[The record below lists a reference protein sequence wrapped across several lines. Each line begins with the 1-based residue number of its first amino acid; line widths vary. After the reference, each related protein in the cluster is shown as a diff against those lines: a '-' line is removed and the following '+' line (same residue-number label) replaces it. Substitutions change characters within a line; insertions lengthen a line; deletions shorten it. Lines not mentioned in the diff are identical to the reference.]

1 MLWKLLVQ
9 YLKPHWKLLVGVVV
23 FQVLQ
28 VVATLFLP
36 TLNADII
43 DNGVIPGD
51 TTYILQT
58 GALMLVITLGQIVA
72 AVIAVYF
79 GAKAAMALG
88 RDLRAAVFSRVGAF
102 SEREVA
108 SFGAPSL
115 ITRSTNDVQQ
125 VQMLVLTS
133 ATMMVAAPLLS
144 VGGVIMAMQQ
154 DVQLSWIIAVS
165 VPVLLI
171 GIFLIVSRMVPLFR
185 VMQVRIDGVNRVLRE
200 QLTGIRVVRA
210 FVREPIETARF
221 ADVNDQ
227 VTDSALRTGRLMA
240 LMFPTV
246 MVVLNASSIAV
257 IWFGAFRIDSGS
269 MQVGTLIA
277 FLSYLMQILMAVMM
291 ATFMVVMI
299 PRASVSGD
307 RIAEVLN
314 TDSSVVPPEHP
325 ITETNESGE
334 VELNEVG
341 FAYPNAEFPVLTD
354 VSFLAKPGQT
364 TAIIGSTGSGKSTLI
379 NLIPRLFD
387 ATAGTVLF
395 DGVDVRQLA
404 PEVLWGQ
411 IGLIPQKP
419 FLFSGT
425 VRSNLQYGKHD
436 ATDDEMW
443 EALTVAQ
450 AADFVR
456 AMTGA
461 LDAEISQ
468 GGSNVSGGQR
478 QRLAIARALIKKPRL
493 FVFDDSFSALD
504 LKTDA
509 ALRAAL
515 KKHIGTATVI
525 MVAQRV
531 STIKEADQIL
541 VIEDGTIVGRGTHD
555 ELLASSATYQEIVE
569 SQLSAEEVA

>member
-1 MLWKLLVQ
+1 MLWKILVE

-28 VVATLFLP
+28 VAATLYLP
-36 TLNADII
+36 ALNADII
-43 DNGVIPGD
+43 DNGVITGD
-51 TTYILQT
+51 TEYILRI
-58 GALMLVITLGQIVA
+58 GAVMLVITLAQIVA
-72 AVIAVYF
+72 AVVAVYF

-88 RDLRAAVFSRVGAF
+88 RDLRAAVFSRVGTF

-108 SFGAPSL
+108 GFGAPSL

-144 VGGVIMAMQQ
+144 IGGVIMAMQQ
-154 DVQLSWIIAVS
+154 DVELSWIIAVS
-165 VPVLLI
+165 VPVLLLAV
-171 GIFLIVSRMVPLFR
+171 FLIVSRMVPLFR

-210 FVREPIETARF
+210 FVREPVETRRF

-246 MVVLNASSIAV
+246 MVVLNASGVAV
-257 IWFGAFRIDSGS
+257 IWFGAFRIDAGS

-307 RIAEVLN
+307 RIAEVLH
-314 TDSSVVPPEHP
+314 TQSSVVPPTHP
-325 ITETNESGE
+325 IIETNGSGE
-334 VELNEVG
+334 VVLERVG
-341 FAYPNAEFPVLTD
+341 FAYPNAELPVLTD
-354 VSFLAKPGQT
+354 ISFVAKPGQT
-364 TAIIGSTGSGKSTLI
+364 TAVIGSTGSGKSTLI

-387 ATAGTVLF
+387 ATEGTVRF
-395 DGVDVRQLA
+395 DGVDVRELA
-404 PEVLWGQ
+404 PEVLWGE

-425 VRSNLQYGKHD
+425 VKSNLQYGKPD
-436 ATDDEMW
+436 ASDEELW
-443 EALTVAQ
+443 RALEIAQ
-450 AADFVR
+450 AKAFVM
-456 AMTGA
+456 AMPGG

-478 QRLAIARALIKKPRL
+478 QRLAIARALVKQPRL
-493 FVFDDSFSALD
+493 YVFDDSFSALD

-509 ALRAAL
+509 ALRQSL
-515 KKHIGTATVI
+515 KQNMGSATVI

-531 STIKEADQIL
+531 STIKNADQIL
-541 VIEDGTIVGRGTHD
+541 VIEDGRIVGRGTH
-555 ELLASSATYQEIVE
+555 EQLLESSETYREIVD
-569 SQLSAEEVA
+569 SQLSAEEAA